1 MFLKP
6 LRLGQVAGEDNSRIG
21 DVTNFGS
28 PHLDP
33 FSHHQ
38 DLQPGP
44 HGTGKT
50 RASTVA
56 SCRPDN

>member
-6 LRLGQVAGEDNSRIG
+6 LRLGQAAEVDNSQIG

-44 HGTGKT
+44 HGTAKA

-56 SCRPDN
+56 SCTPGN